1 MPVRGAFRS
10 SGTTLAWP
18 ERIMLKATFEAL
30 RKDTRGASFMEYV
43 VLVGLIAVVCI
54 GAYSIFGKAVS
65 DKVQEF
71 GGTVGTIPG
80 K

>member
-1 MPVRGAFRS
+1 MFK
-10 SGTTLAWP
+10 TTL
-18 ERIMLKATFEAL
+18 EAIQ
-30 RKDTRGASFMEYV
+30 KDTRGASFMEYV

-54 GAYSIFGKAVS
+54 GAYSVFGKAVS

>member
-1 MPVRGAFRS
+1 
-10 SGTTLAWP
+10 
-18 ERIMLKATFEAL
+18 MLKQTL
-30 RKDTRGASFMEYV
+30 QNLKQDTKGASFMEYV

-54 GAYSIFGKAVS
+54 AAYQTFGKAIG

-71 GGTVGTIPG
+71 GSTVGTIPG